1 MKFVKYPSLT
11 NHYVARKKRFINLAE
26 EYVATEKINGSN
38 VAIMVDQQ
46 NNIDVAKRTAIL
58 TQEERTQRPWNTLA
72 QFVTEQKELVLSW
85 VTAVRNLA
93 KEYGNILQVSF
104 YGELYGAKVQKM
116 AYQESLDKV
125 RRIRF
130 FDIHVLFEDGRRLAL
145 SQESMLTI
153 LGEDYT
159 VPVLREGKLIDLI
172 QDAED
177 LQSQLGECLAEGQVY
192 KPKNDYFF
200 SPDLHDNIHYPVVK
214 HKYDDWAEKCK
225 TKVPREV
232 VYTESELKLIEA
244 IESRMTLQ
252 RVSNVLSH
260 GDIDPIPEKT
270 GLVIKA
276 VLQDIKEEITREEP
290 EIDVNNGPLFGK
302 RGGQIAAL
310 YKQYLTE
317 ME

>member
-1 MKFVKYPSLT
+1 MKFIKYPSLT
-11 NHYVARKKRFINLAE
+11 NHYVAHKKRFIHLE
-26 EYVATEKINGSN
+26 DEYVATEKINGSN
-38 VAIMVDQQ
+38 VSILVDQQ
-46 NNIDVAKRTAIL
+46 NNIDLAKRTAIL
-58 TQEERTQRPWNTLA
+58 TQEERTQRPWNTLV
-72 QFVTEQKELVLSW
+72 QFIAEQKELVLSW

-130 FDIHVLFEDGRRLAL
+130 FDIHVLFEDARRLAL

-153 LGEDYT
+153 LGEDYA
-159 VPVLREGKLIDLI
+159 VPVLREGRLTDLI
-172 QDAED
+172 QDAEE
-177 LQSQLGECLAEGQVY
+177 LQSQLGDCLAEGQVY
-192 KPKNDYFF
+192 KPKNAYFF
-200 SPDLHDNIHYPVVK
+200 APDAHGNIHYPVIK

-225 TKVPREV
+225 TKVPQEV
-232 VYTESELKLIEA
+232 IYTESELKLIEA
-244 IESRMTLQ
+244 IESRITLQ

-260 GDIDPIPEKT
+260 GDIDPIPENT
-270 GLVIKA
+270 GVVIKA

-290 EIDVNNGPLFGK
+290 EIDVHNGPLFGK

-310 YKQYLTE
+310 YTQYLTE

>member
-11 NHYVARKKRFINLAE
+11 NHYVARKKRFIHLE
-26 EYVATEKINGSN
+26 DEYVATEKINGSN
-38 VAIMVDQQ
+38 VSILVDQQ
-46 NNIDVAKRTAIL
+46 NNIDLAKRTAIL
-58 TQEERTQRPWNTLA
+58 TQEERTQGPWNTLA
-72 QFVTEQKELVLSW
+72 QFVAEQKDLVLAW
-85 VTAVRNLA
+85 VNAVRNLA
-93 KEYGNILQVSF
+93 KEYGDILQVSF

-130 FDIHVLFEDGRRLAL
+130 FDIHVLFEDGRRFAL

-159 VPVLREGKLIDLI
+159 VPVLRQGKLADLI
-172 QDAED
+172 QDAEE

-192 KPKNDYFF
+192 KPKHDYFF
-200 SPDLHDNIHYPVVK
+200 SPDLHGNIHYPVVK

-225 TKVPREV
+225 TKVPQEV

-244 IESRMTLQ
+244 IESRITLQ

-260 GDIDPIPEKT
+260 GDIDPIPENT
-270 GLVIKA
+270 GVVIKA

-290 EIDVNNGPLFGK
+290 EIDVNNGSLFGK
-302 RGGQIAAL
+302 RGGQIVAL
-310 YKQYLTE
+310 YKRYLTE

>member
-11 NHYVARKKRFINLAE
+11 NHYVARKKRFINLAD
-26 EYVATEKINGSN
+26 EYVATEKINGTN
-38 VAIMVDQQ
+38 VSILVDQE
-46 NNIDVAKRTAIL
+46 NNIAVANRNAIL
-58 TQEERTQRPWNTLA
+58 TEELAYRPWNTLA
-72 QFVTEQKELVLSW
+72 QFVADQKDLVLTW
-85 VTAVRNLA
+85 TNAVRNLA
-93 KEYGNILQVSF
+93 KEYGNIVQVHF
-104 YGELYGAKVQKM
+104 YGELYGSKVQKM

-130 FDIHVLFEDGRRLAL
+130 FDIHVLFDNDRRLAL

-159 VPVLREGKLIDLI
+159 VPVLRAGKLIDLI
-172 QDAED
+172 QDAEE
-177 LQSQLGECLAEGQVY
+177 LQSQLGDCLAEGQVY
-192 KPKNDYFF
+192 KPKNAYFF
-200 SPDLHDNIHYPVVK
+200 APDSHGNIHYPVIK

-225 TKVPREV
+225 TKVPQEV

-244 IESRMTLQ
+244 IESRVTLQ

-260 GDIDPIPEKT
+260 GDIDPIPENT
-270 GLVIKA
+270 GVVIKA
-276 VLQDIKEEITREEP
+276 VLQDIKEEIIREEP
-290 EIDVNNGPLFGK
+290 EIDVNNGSLFGK

-310 YKQYLTE
+310 FKRYLTE

>member
-1 MKFVKYPSLT
+1 MKFIKYPSLT
-11 NHYVARKKRFINLAE
+11 NHYVARQKRFINLAD

-72 QFVTEQKELVLSW
+72 QFVTEQKELILSW
-85 VTAVRNLA
+85 VTVVRNLA

-125 RRIRF
+125 QRIRF
-130 FDIHVLFEDGRRLAL
+130 FDIHVLFEDGRRFAL

-172 QDAED
+172 QDAEE

-200 SPDLHDNIHYPVVK
+200 SPDLHGNIHYPVIK

-225 TKVPREV
+225 TKVPQEV
-232 VYTESELKLIEA
+232 VYTKSELKLIEA
-244 IESRMTLQ
+244 IESRITLQ

-260 GDIDPIPEKT
+260 GDIDPIPENT
-270 GLVIKA
+270 GAVIKA
-276 VLQDIKEEITREEP
+276 VLQDIKDEIIREEP